1 MKQTIVKAN
10 NLFTYETSFMQ
21 SKKKKNET
29 SFLQNKTKKIKQV
42 FHMQK
47 SIRNTKATQKF

>member
-1 MKQTIVKAN
+1 MKQVLCKA
-10 NLFTYETSFMQ
+10 
-21 SKKKKNET
+21 KKNKNET

-42 FHMQK
+42 LHMQK